1 MRIFLHFTFQ
11 ILINLKGHGRQVG
24 GIGCQRNTVPQL
36 SARDRHRLLQ
46 RVDEG
51 SAFQKRNIAINL
63 HQNLVVVHLVVWQL
77 ALNFP
82 ILVVGYS

>member
-1 MRIFLHFTFQ
+1 MKIAWLATFQ

-82 ILVVGYS
+82 ILVVGYG